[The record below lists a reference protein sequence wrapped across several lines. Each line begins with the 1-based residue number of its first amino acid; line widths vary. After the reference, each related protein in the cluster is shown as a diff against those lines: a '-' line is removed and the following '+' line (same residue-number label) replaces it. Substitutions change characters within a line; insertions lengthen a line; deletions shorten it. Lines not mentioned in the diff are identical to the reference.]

1 MPLSAHCLTVYTPS
15 GTSTVPAAHHMTAV
29 NTSHAMSCQRRVSHI
44 WEHQWGWS
52 CSVACMLKKE
62 VAAESREVRSTE
74 TERRQSCR
82 PGEQVPAPDGFKTKP
97 SCPEPF
103 LTMWIS
109 SCTASRRRCQTPGHR
124 QCASLR
130 LQKRKV
136 TSHPSRGLSPALP
149 D

>member
-1 MPLSAHCLTVYTPS
+1 
-15 GTSTVPAAHHMTAV
+15 
-29 NTSHAMSCQRRVSHI
+29 
-44 WEHQWGWS
+44 
-52 CSVACMLKKE
+52 MLKKE

-130 LQKRKV
+130 LQKLKV
-136 TSHPSRGLSPALP
+136 TSHPSRGLSPARP
-149 D
+149 DQDRPLRRAVHTYNPKPGSQRPADTGGLLASQPSQIGEFQTKERPCFKTTR